1 MSSNAINGQGSTFFM
16 DTGSGA
22 ATATISAITQAYK
35 AQVTATHV
43 LGVGDR
49 VIFSSVGGMTEIN
62 GITATVLAVATTV
75 SFVVDI
81 DSRAFSAFTSA
92 GVATSVTY
100 TQIKELKDLKPS
112 GSSVKKIDKTNLDST
127 AMEYVA
133 GLVDNGDVSG
143 TLQYVVT
150 DPGMIAA
157 RAAYVA
163 RETHNF
169 KLVTPDAKTFTFS
182 GFFLKFPTMPEVGV
196 DVLLQ
201 GTMSVQ
207 ISGAVTLA

>member
-1 MSSNAINGQGSTFFM
+1 MASNAINAQGSTFFM

-22 ATATISAITQAYK
+22 TVTITAISLAYK
-35 AQVTATHV
+35 AQVTGTHA

-49 VIFSSVGGMTEIN
+49 VIFAGLGGMTEIN
-62 GITATVLAVATTV
+62 GVTATVLAVTGTTT
-75 SFVVDI
+75 FVVDV
-81 DSRAFSAFTSA
+81 DTRGFTPWTSA
-92 GVATSVTY
+92 GTATSVTF

-133 GLVDNGDVSG
+133 GLVDNGDISG

-169 KLVTPDAKTFTFS
+169 KLVTPDAKTFTFT
-182 GFFLKFPTMPEVGV
+182 GFFLKFPTLPEVGV